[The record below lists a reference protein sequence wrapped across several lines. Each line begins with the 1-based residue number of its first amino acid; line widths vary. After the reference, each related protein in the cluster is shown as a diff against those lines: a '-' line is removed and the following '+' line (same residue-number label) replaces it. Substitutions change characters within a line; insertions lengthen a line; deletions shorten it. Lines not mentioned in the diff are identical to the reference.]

1 MSLVYEY
8 KYFALDV
15 CYPCFYVNC
24 AFTANFAEI
33 RLPFNEV
40 EGLGDFFRASND
52 SEFRIFLGIFVN

>member
-1 MSLVYEY
+1 MYLRVWFTSINI
-8 KYFALDV
+8 FALDV

-24 AFTANFAEI
+24 AFMANFAEI

-52 SEFRIFLGIFVN
+52 K

>member
-1 MSLVYEY
+1 MSINI
-8 KYFALDV
+8 FALDV

-52 SEFRIFLGIFVN
+52 SEFRIFLCIFVN